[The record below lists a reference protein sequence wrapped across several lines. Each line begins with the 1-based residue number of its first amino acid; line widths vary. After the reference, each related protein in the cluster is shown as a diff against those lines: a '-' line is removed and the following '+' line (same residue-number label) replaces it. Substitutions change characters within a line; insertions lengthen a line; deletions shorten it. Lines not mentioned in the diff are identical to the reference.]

1 MQAID
6 NSNLLDYRG
15 DQGTSDF
22 VPALAYDYDSGAAEI
37 DFTDTSSFPRDV
49 HLKKTKI
56 QVFDKFGG
64 EVRGALGPATGSSSG
79 MQTETTIDVS
89 SLDRS
94 KPLDIKATVIADD
107 DMLVADG
114 GAYNISDGTG
124 NLGSW
129 DKQKNSI
136 TINPA
141 P

>member
-1 MQAID
+1 MNAID

-15 DQGTSDF
+15 TEGTSEF
-22 VPALAYDYDSGAAEI
+22 IPALAYDYDATAAEI
-37 DFTDTSSFPRDV
+37 DFTDTTTFPSGV
-49 HLKKTKI
+49 ALKKTKI

-64 EVRGALGPATGSSSG
+64 EVRGALGPATGSDSG
-79 MQTETTIDVS
+79 NQTATTIDVS
-89 SLDRS
+89 DLDRS
-94 KPLDIKATVIADD
+94 KPLDIKATIIADD

-114 GAYNISDGTG
+114 IATNISDGTG

-129 DKQKNSI
+129 DKQKNAI